1 MPVSRRTVR
10 VIKRK
15 TDADSE
21 PLYEEENDV
30 RKRRGDSG
38 SRRGCFGSVLYVVG
52 IVRLAITVLILV
64 IVILVAYQLVGFV
77 RDPLDN
83 VLEFVGF
90 DRNSTPVVVDSRT
103 IVLGI
108 QDMAVL
114 QTTSGDLEITKTV
127 VDTGPSPDAE
137 IVVSY
142 IGHVTAGI
150 DLSQITEDDIVA
162 QDDGSLAVRLP
173 PAQLT
178 GCYLGKPAVMSRT
191 CTDIPFVQDCAS
203 IVARMQDTAYDRAL
217 EELRQTAE
225 ELNLVDRADREAQAR
240 IYGLLKNLGYS
251 KVEFQQPDG
260 ESPTPS
266 PSCYPN

>member
-1 MPVSRRTVR
+1 MASRRTAR

-15 TDADSE
+15 SDSDSE
-21 PLYEEENDV
+21 RSYEEQDEG
-30 RKRRGDSG
+30 RGRRVG
-38 SRRGCFGSVLYVVG
+38 SARRRGCFGSVLYLFGV
-52 IVRLAITVLILV
+52 VRLAITVLILV
-64 IVILVAYQLVGFV
+64 VVILVAYQLVGFV
-77 RDPLDN
+77 RSPLDN
-83 VLEFVGF
+83 VLEFLGF
-90 DRNSTPVVVDSRT
+90 DRNSTPVEVDSRT

-150 DLSQITEDDIVA
+150 DLSLITENDIVA
-162 QDDGSLAVRLP
+162 QADGSVAIRLP

-178 GCYLGKPAVMSRT
+178 GCYLGKPAVMSRS

-225 ELNLVDRADREAQAR
+225 ELNLVDRADQEARSR
-240 IYGLLKNLGYS
+240 IFDLLKNLGYS
-251 KVEFQQPDG
+251 NVEFQPS
-260 ESPTPS
+260 EVVVTPTPS